1 MTHDEKVAFVDKL
14 YELAAVGDF
23 DGCEAMMTD
32 DFFITEADDLP
43 MAGTYTGVTALRD
56 LYTRVF
62 GMIEVT
68 GLQRIQTTTG
78 GITPSSSF
86 ILNLPTVWPPRTFVK
101 CFVSGTTRSVKSSPI
116 TLMRRRCEQPMKP
129 TRPNTQAEG
138 QAIMVLEATGAQAS
152 NPALRSDPAIL
163 ISGRQTPR
171 RSYLPAAEPVPRA

>member
-1 MTHDEKVAFVDKL
+1 VTHDEKVAFVDKL
-14 YELAAVGDF
+14 YELAAAGDF

-78 GITPSSSF
+78 GDYAVT
-86 ILNLPTVWPPRTFVK
+86 ILYFEFADGLAPAHLCEMFRFRDGKVCEIKPYYFDAAP
-101 CFVSGTTRSVKSSPI
+101 
-116 TLMRRRCEQPMKP
+116 MR
-129 TRPNTQAEG
+129 A
-138 QAIMVLEATGAQAS
+138 AHEAYKAKHGS
-152 NPALRSDPAIL
+152 
-163 ISGRQTPR
+163 
-171 RSYLPAAEPVPRA
+171 